1 MRWDN
6 GHCFE
11 RDGLYRHCFERMGY
25 IGIVFSE
32 DQGFSWRMRC
42 VNIFVCEARKRSHHT
57 EHLRLD
63 HTVTFLALRKRID
76 TADLSTCPW
85 RSFEP
90 FCVWIK
96 FQNATNHSVLDLCL
110 LVWLQVWRCIA
121 RAKSLRW
128 QRRAL

>member
-1 MRWDN
+1 M
-6 GHCFE
+6 
-11 RDGLYRHCFERMGY
+11 
-25 IGIVFSE
+25 SE
-32 DQGFSWRMRC
+32 
-42 VNIFVCEARKRSHHT
+42 KREQSDRT

-96 FQNATNHSVLDLCL
+96 FQNANNHSVLYFFSCLCGYRSGG
-110 LVWLQVWRCIA
+110 VSHVQKA
-121 RAKSLRW
+121 RDGNGGHCEAVQQI
-128 QRRAL
+128 QRPE